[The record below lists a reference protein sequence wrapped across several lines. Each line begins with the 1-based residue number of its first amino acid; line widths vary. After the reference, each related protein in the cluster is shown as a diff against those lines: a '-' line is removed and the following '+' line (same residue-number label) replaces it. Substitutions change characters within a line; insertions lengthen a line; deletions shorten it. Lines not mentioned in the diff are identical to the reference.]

1 MRPRPSPIFPLRSV
15 SPSAFSN
22 PPTRSLPN
30 HFLLLSTYSFS
41 AICHSR
47 LSLGKL
53 QLFYVLD
60 LPPYPSLPPLLL
72 CLFPSGSPLRCRLSC
87 LFSSRLHYCLFY
99 ALSMSAY
106 VCLYAVLELK
116 RWSSVPSFVFLLHPP
131 PPHSPLAFCSLR
143 ERSLSCLRL
152 SLAHTFSFPS
162 LYQSS
167 RARGNEGEVI
177 WLVYTSAGL
186 FILSPLL
193 SSCLSLCCSH
203 SIILLPD
210 STARFQPFVQ
220 LCKCLPTVPGH
231 VMM

>member
-1 MRPRPSPIFPLRSV
+1 MIKDHPPYSGPPPSSSAPLSLHLSIPPGCVLFCVPSPAPRSSHIHTRLSLSSLRLFPLLRPRPSPIFPLRSV

-87 LFSSRLHYCLFY
+87 LFSSRLHYCLFH

-162 LYQSS
+162 L
-167 RARGNEGEVI
+167 
-177 WLVYTSAGL
+177 
-186 FILSPLL
+186 
-193 SSCLSLCCSH
+193 
-203 SIILLPD
+203 
-210 STARFQPFVQ
+210 
-220 LCKCLPTVPGH
+220 
-231 VMM
+231 